1 MLLQL
6 YIVLPS
12 LASGKFKEEE
22 NNMTE
27 IMEKQVC
34 PIRLLDKIVENLMEE
49 RLFGVAYQE
58 TKETTEF
65 DKWMKESIDLSVSIR
80 IEMGSGRNLFVRH
93 EELSALC
100 ESVLLQNAYKRGFL
114 DGVDFKSGVL

>member
-1 MLLQL
+1 
-6 YIVLPS
+6 
-12 LASGKFKEEE
+12 
-22 NNMTE
+22 MTE
-27 IMEKQVC
+27 ITEKQVC
-34 PIRLLDKIVENLMEE
+34 PIRLLDKIIENLMEE
-49 RLFGVAYQE
+49 RLFGVAYRE

-80 IEMGSGRNLFVRH
+80 IEMGSGRNLFMRH

-114 DGVDFKSGVL
+114 DGIDFKSGVS